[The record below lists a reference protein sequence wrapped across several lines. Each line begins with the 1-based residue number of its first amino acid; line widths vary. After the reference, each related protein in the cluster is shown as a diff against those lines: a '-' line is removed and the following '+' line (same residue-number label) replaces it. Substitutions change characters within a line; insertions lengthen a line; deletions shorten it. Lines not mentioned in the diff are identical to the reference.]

1 MVKLVKISLVML
13 LASIW
18 SCPPVSA
25 KSQKAALV
33 AGAGT
38 HYQITFKTSAGDI
51 KLKLYNDTPVHR
63 DNFAK
68 LAQEGFYNHLIFHRV
83 IRDFMIQAGDPK
95 SKEASLVHVYGND
108 DAGYKLDA
116 EILPH
121 YYHHKGVLAAARE
134 GDDVNPERKSSGSQF
149 YIVTGKIQN
158 DSTLTAARE
167 KITQRGG
174 ADITSEREQVY
185 RKIGGAPH
193 LDGSYTI
200 FGEVVDG
207 MKVVEKISKTPTDTQ
222 DRPRKD
228 IYIKA
233 VIVEVVKDKK

>member
-1 MVKLVKISLVML
+1 MVKLVKISLVVL
-13 LASIW
+13 LGLTCGYPA
-18 SCPPVSA
+18 VSA

-33 AGAGT
+33 AGQGA
-38 HYQITFKTSAGDI
+38 HYEVTFKTSQGNI

-68 LAQEGFYNHLIFHRV
+68 LSQEGFYTHLIFHRV
-83 IRDFMIQAGDPK
+83 IRDFMIQTGDPK
-95 SKEASLVHVYGND
+95 SREASLVEVYGND

-121 YYHHKGVLAAARE
+121 YYHRKGVLAAARE

-149 YIVTGKIQN
+149 YIVTGKVQN

-167 KITQRGG
+167 KIAQRGG
-174 ADITSEREQVY
+174 AEITPDREEVY
-185 RKIGGAPH
+185 REIGGAPH

-200 FGEVVDG
+200 FGEVTDG
-207 MKVVEKISKTPTDTQ
+207 LKVVEKISKTPTDTR
-222 DRPRKD
+222 DRPHKD
-228 IYIKA
+228 VYITE
-233 VIVEVVKDKK
+233 VIVEVVPDKK